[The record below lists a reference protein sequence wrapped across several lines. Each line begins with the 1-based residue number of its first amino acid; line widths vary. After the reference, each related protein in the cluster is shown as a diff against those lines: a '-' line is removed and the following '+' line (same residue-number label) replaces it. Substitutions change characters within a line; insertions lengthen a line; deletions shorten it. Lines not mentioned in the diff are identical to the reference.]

1 MRIGVGT
8 GFAGD
13 RIEPAEILL
22 EKGNLDYLVLECLAE
37 RTIALAQKRKLADK
51 NLGYDPLLEKRMRS
65 LLPKLVN
72 KKTRIISNMGAAN
85 PLAGAEKIISI
96 AEELNVNIKVAIVT
110 GDDVLNKLTNNHD
123 IWESGKKLG
132 DYEGILSA
140 NAYIGAKALLEAL
153 KSDAQI
159 IITGR
164 VADPSLFVAPMIH
177 EFGWSLEDLDKI
189 AQGTVV
195 GHLLECAGQLTG
207 GYFADPGMKDIEG
220 LATLGFPFADV
231 DANGTAIFSKVE
243 GTGGE
248 LTLATMKE
256 QLLYEVLNPH
266 AYYTPDIIADFSK
279 VQLEQLEK
287 NKIKVS
293 GVIAVGKPET
303 LKVSIGYSAGL
314 IGEGEIT
321 YAGPNAVGR
330 AKLAGEII
338 RTRIEQHYSDFR
350 VDLIGL
356 NSAHRKEFRAT
367 EPYEIRLRI
376 AGKTN
381 DSILAS
387 LVGEEVEALYTNG
400 PAGGGGARKNVVE
413 LVGIVSTFIHE
424 HEVELTTMFKECCLD
439 ETV

>member
-22 EKGNLDYLVLECLAE
+22 EKGDLDYLVLECLAE
-37 RTIALAQKRKLADK
+37 RTIAIAQKQKLVNK
-51 NLGYDPLLEKRMRS
+51 NLGYDSLLEKRMRS
-65 LLPKLVN
+65 LLPKLKN

-85 PLAGAEKIISI
+85 PIAGAEKIISI
-96 AEELNVNIKVAIVT
+96 AKELNINVKVAIVT
-110 GDDVLNKLTNNHD
+110 GDDVLNKLTEDYD
-123 IWESGKKLG
+123 IWESGKKLA
-132 DYEGILSA
+132 DYKEVLSA

-153 KSDAQI
+153 QSNAQI

-177 EFGWSLEDLDKI
+177 EFGWSLNDVNQI

-207 GYFADPGMKDIEG
+207 GYFSDPGIKDIEG
-220 LATLGFPFADV
+220 LATLGFPFADIES
-231 DANGTAIFSKVE
+231 DGTAIFSKVE

-248 LTLATMKE
+248 ITLATMKE
-256 QLLYEVLNPH
+256 QLLYEVINPH
-266 AYYTPDIIADFSK
+266 AYFTPDIIADFSS
-279 VQLEQLEK
+279 VQFELLEK

-293 GVIAVGKPET
+293 GVTAVGKPET
-303 LKVSIGYSAGL
+303 LKVSIGYNAGF

-338 RTRIEQHYSDFR
+338 QTRIEHLYSDFR
-350 VDLIGL
+350 IDLIGL
-356 NSAHRKEFRAT
+356 NSAHRKEFRDT

-376 AGKTN
+376 AGKTK
-381 DSILAS
+381 DRQLAS

-413 LVGIVSTFIHE
+413 LVGVVSTFINE
-424 HEVELTTMFKECCLD
+424 KEIELHTLFKEWISN
-439 ETV
+439 ETI